1 MPPSRAIHP
10 AWRPITSTT
19 IMRWCALAVVSR
31 RSRDSDTI
39 ATALLKPKV
48 TSVAPRSLSMVFG
61 TPTTGRPIS
70 ARRRAVDWEPSPPTT
85 IRASSPRR
93 LTVAFVFS
101 RTAGSISP
109 FWPTPTLM
117 AKFPLFTVPRMVP
130 PLARRPRHPAGVS
143 PFKTVIS
150 FFGEKSFKPIV
161 KTHDVPSTAG
171 CRADN
176 AFNDCVQAGTVPAAI
191 QNTNIHMRCPL

>member
-1 MPPSRAIHP
+1 
-10 AWRPITSTT
+10 
-19 IMRWCALAVVSR
+19 MRVGGGFQTVQGFGYDSHGTVEAEGHVRGAQIVVNGFRHAYDGQADFSEKKGCGLGAVTAYHDQGVQPQALDGGLRLFQNGRFDFPLLAHAHLDGEVPLVHGPQNG
-31 RSRDSDTI
+31 
-39 ATALLKPKV
+39 TALGAQ
-48 TSVAPRSLSMVFG
+48 TAAP
-61 TPTTGRPIS
+61 GR
-70 ARRRAVDWEPSPPTT
+70 
-85 IRASSPRR
+85 
-93 LTVAFVFS
+93 
-101 RTAGSISP
+101 GQ
-109 FWPTPTLM
+109 
-117 AKFPLFTVPRMVP
+117 
-130 PLARRPRHPAGVS
+130 